1 MFGLGY
7 ERPFSTA
14 EFVET
19 YHVACER
26 SAPTLIAFAGFLRH
40 PDRAVIGYKG

>member
-7 ERPFSTA
+7 ERPSSTA
-14 EFVET
+14 EFVQT

-26 SAPTLIAFAGFLRH
+26 GAPTLIDLAGFLRH
-40 PDRAVIGYKG
+40 PDRAVISYKG